1 MPRTEI
7 TGAQIKDSTVDLA
20 VDVTGTLPVGKG
32 GTGSTTLA
40 LNNVLLGN
48 GTGGLQA
55 VAPGT
60 TGNVLTSD
68 GSTWTSAAASGGV
81 SRTTST
87 VTSAVTLGA
96 AAGNQYVAYIGSGGS
111 VSLPTAVGNT
121 SWYTLKNTDTT
132 TKTIGTVV
140 DDASFASV
148 TALLR
153 GDGDDASTVITDT
166 SGKYTWGIANGARLG
181 TAVKKF
187 GTASIY
193 FGAGSNNSCIQ
204 PTVTFPGMGTSDF
217 TIEMWFYSTVAAG
230 ANGYFLYDT
239 RPFSVNGVYTTM
251 YVNSGQKLAFTVS
264 AAERITGTTN
274 VTTNTWHHAAVSRSA
289 GVTRLF
295 LNGVQQGSNY
305 TDTNNYVTNTP
316 SIGNTGAIVNGAWA
330 GYVDDVRVTQGVGR
344 YTAGFTAPTAESPI
358 PQLIDGNYPF
368 VLAPNRAVEVTSS
381 GSNWSVVSDASQQPT
396 LTTTSTS
403 ASTTTLT
410 ATSNPIQL
418 FTGTTTHTV
427 RLPSTGI
434 VAGRQFTIINNSQQ
448 NVTVQ
453 SSTGAQV
460 DIMYTGTDSVLTAL
474 VDSPTTAAHWEDSI
488 VAASFAAGKGL
499 RVNNVLT
506 LNGTD
511 GTTMTF
517 PTTSATIARTDA
529 AQTFT
534 GVQTMTSPA
543 LTTPVINGTPTGTG
557 VATAGTA
564 NTLVLR
570 DGSGNIVTS
579 ITETTTALG
588 TIGAAVTLTLAG
600 MVQTATLTSATPC
613 TVTMPAVQ
621 NGASFVL
628 YLRQPA
634 TGTPTT
640 ATFTNVRFGTGG
652 APVITAVLGRMD
664 ILTFFSD
671 GTNWYGQYAQG
682 YQY

>member
-60 TGNVLTSD
+60 AGNVLTSN
-68 GSTWTSAAASGGV
+68 GSTWTSGVGV
-81 SRTTST
+81 SRTIST
-87 VTSAVTLGA
+87 VTSATTLGA
-96 AAGNQYVAYIGSGGS
+96 VAGNQYVAYIGSGGS

-132 TKTIGTVV
+132 TKTIGTVG

-153 GDGDDASTVITDT
+153 GNGDDASTVITD
-166 SGKYTWGIANGARLG
+166 SAARYTWTGAAGVRLN
-181 TAVKKF
+181 TSVKKF
-187 GTASIY
+187 GTASIS
-193 FGAGSNNSCIQ
+193 FGSGGNNAALSA
-204 PTVTFPGMGTSDF
+204 TGFPGMGTSDF

-230 ANGYFLYDT
+230 ANGYYLYDT
-239 RPFSVNGVYTTM
+239 RPFQVNGVYTTM

-305 TDTNNYVTNTP
+305 TDINNYVTNTP

-330 GYVDDVRVTQGVGR
+330 GYVDDIRITQGAGR
-344 YTAGFTAPTAESPI
+344 YTAGFTAPTAEFPV

-368 VLAPNRAVEVTSS
+368 VLGPNQAVEVTSS
-381 GSNWSVVSDASQQPT
+381 GSDWSVVSDAAALPA
-396 LTTTSTS
+396 LATTSTS
-403 ASTTTLT
+403 ASTTILT
-410 ATSNPIQL
+410 AASNPIQV
-418 FTGTTTHTV
+418 FTGASAHTV
-427 RLPSTGI
+427 RLPTTGI
-434 VAGRQFTIINNSQQ
+434 VPGKQFTVINNSS
-448 NVTVQ
+448 NLVVVQ
-453 SSTGAQV
+453 SSNAASFLTVAA
-460 DIMYTGTDSVLTAL
+460 GTTATFTAL
-474 VDSPTTAAHWEDSI
+474 VAAPTTGANWATDYNGTS
-488 VAASFAAGKGL
+488 VATGKKL
-499 RVNNVLT
+499 TVNNSLT
-506 LNGTD
+506 LAGTD
-511 GTTMTF
+511 ATTMTF
-517 PTTSATIARTDA
+517 PTTNATIARTDA

-570 DGSGNIVTS
+570 DGSGNIVNS

-600 MVQTATLTSATPC
+600 MVQTATLTSNTPC
-613 TVTMPAVQ
+613 TVTMPAVS

-682 YQY
+682 YLY